1 MEKERQ
7 TTFSIILTKPLGIG
21 IILAASMRNLV
32 TEQNYQECI
41 DCMLKSNLEPAQ
53 FLWKNGAVAMTDVT
67 GFGLARHIENIT
79 MDLQNHFGVDI
90 GAQLILSNI
99 PIIDGVHQILEKT
112 SIRATLNESNKKATR
127 HLDRS
132 KCKNIP
138 LSDILFDP
146 QTSGGI
152 LAIVPKTKATKLCKV
167 LSNDIAPSSK
177 LIGTIKFNKSGIF
190 IS

>member
-1 MEKERQ
+1 
-7 TTFSIILTKPLGIG
+7 
-21 IILAASMRNLV
+21 
-32 TEQNYQECI
+32 
-41 DCMLKSNLEPAQ
+41 
-53 FLWKNGAVAMTDVT
+53 
-67 GFGLARHIENIT
+67 

-99 PIIDGVHQILEKT
+99 PMIDGVHQIIEKT